1 MLKLH
6 IDTSCWGDRSRIWER
21 QTAATL
27 LCAVLSCPPI
37 YRHWKIKFIMTH
49 CFLRYWYY
57 AASCHNKIPQTIE
70 LELAI
75 IFLQTLSQSDE
86 GFKRYI
92 NITTKTIHVCC
103 LSACTC
109 TEFCYKHE
117 CEEYVTPSKSRR
129 RYKSIICIMWG
140 VPYMRVSVKHFMIL
154 LREQRNSYHLRIMKV
169 EQEHT
174 RLYYFLKRWMGT
186 RNKKIMISLPEWRYS
201 EYEYYFSF
209 INYGYNEFEKINYCN
224 TSMNAWNKWKK
235 RRSSFLTMILLRE
248 QRKLYQKPSPTS
260 NESRTRRQH
269 SSCLFPKVLI
279 GYTEQED
286 DIVMMKKKIQL
297 DRSSS
302 EFAFTYHNTDTSLVC
317 TAHWFVTALKIKI
330 VHVVVHNDAVSHF
343 ASLWYTCSV

>member
-75 IFLQTLSQSDE
+75 IFLQKLSQSDE

-169 EQEHT
+169 EQEQHT

-186 RNKKIMISLPEWRYS
+186 QNKKMMISLPEWRYS

-209 INYGYNEFEKINYCN
+209 INYGYNEFEN
-224 TSMNAWNKWKK
+224 
-235 RRSSFLTMILLRE
+235 
-248 QRKLYQKPSPTS
+248 
-260 NESRTRRQH
+260 
-269 SSCLFPKVLI
+269 
-279 GYTEQED
+279 
-286 DIVMMKKKIQL
+286 
-297 DRSSS
+297 
-302 EFAFTYHNTDTSLVC
+302 
-317 TAHWFVTALKIKI
+317 
-330 VHVVVHNDAVSHF
+330 
-343 ASLWYTCSV
+343 